1 MKRWFDPDWYRYLA
15 SRMGPDA
22 RLLLGVAA
30 VAAIAFAG
38 FFSMRALAGG
48 DGTHTESYVQL
59 ATRVTRAVRVREHG
73 RIVVKHI
80 PVVRR
85 IYAKPVTVPTTTT
98 VQTPG
103 GTKVVTR
110 SVVRYRPVY
119 RREVVRIHG
128 KSVTVSHVVTDTRML
143 TDTRLQTVTN
153 EHTSTVVQ
161 RVTNEQTSTVVQRVT
176 NEQTS
181 TVVQSQT
188 ATVVRTETSPPVTVT
203 VREPTTVTVT
213 TTEPA
218 ITVSVPSVTVP

>member
-161 RVTNEQTSTVVQRVT
+161 RVTNEQTSTVVQ
-176 NEQTS
+176 
-181 TVVQSQT
+181 SQT